1 VDENGVGVFG
11 FVGLVVRMGMDNIEH
26 VSVLDLDEDESTIS
40 NSIRWTKFWST
51 HDINGCYKKLNM
63 AFNSRFFEDY
73 GALKSGYQLPV
84 IRF

>member
-40 NSIRWTKFWST
+40 NSIR
-51 HDINGCYKKLNM
+51 
-63 AFNSRFFEDY
+63 
-73 GALKSGYQLPV
+73 
-84 IRF
+84 